1 MKEFFTEENYYLHLF
16 SYLGSLRA
24 LGEEIKRI
32 EASPKKSLWYY
43 SGKAT
48 LKKLKKGRVLMEKGR
63 KGGLPLTPHD
73 VRNIIYVLL
82 KELKK

>member
-1 MKEFFTEENYYLHLF
+1 MKESFTEENYYLHLF
-16 SYLGSLRA
+16 SYFGSLKA
-24 LGEEIKRI
+24 LEKEIKRI

-48 LKKLKKGRVLMEKGR
+48 LKKLKKGLSLMEKGR

-82 KELKK
+82 KELKN